1 MTSSTEAPVPNAQ
14 ESRDAALKASYVTA
28 TKQLREAHLEEF
40 NTLRQAAA
48 KDLGF
53 EWTPP
58 KTKEQKA
65 EEELAALLEQYPHL
79 REKAAGSGTTTA

>member
-1 MTSSTEAPVPNAQ
+1 MTTSNTEKAQ
-14 ESRDAALKASYVTA
+14 TDRDAALKASYVTA
-28 TKQLREAHLEEF
+28 TKQLREKYLDDF
-40 NTLRQAAA
+40 NALRVAAA
-48 KDLGF
+48 KDLGV